1 MSNLFNRHRVALADP
16 QLCPILRLLPTR
28 AVLIEFDIAA
38 KIPLF
43 LHIIKLFAP
52 LIASSF
58 SVTIFSDMVCV
69 SFRMFVVQLH
79 STRWRWPCPLF
90 LGDCF
95 QFFIS
100 GFCATYCTLS
110 AREHRSNIEFD
121 ENGARRKKM
130 QYEAKQRISKGSST
144 SIKWTTH
151 FANAYISTLIL
162 LIVAVWYIAA

>member
-1 MSNLFNRHRVALADP
+1 MCIGKVSSRFNRRRAALADP
-16 QLCPILRLLPTR
+16 RLCSVLRFLPTR

-58 SVTIFSDMVCV
+58 SVTIFSDMVSV

-90 LGDCF
+90 FLGDCF
-95 QFFIS
+95 HFSFS
-100 GFCATYCTLS
+100 GICATYCTLS
-110 AREHRSNIEFD
+110 VEAFPDVSFINLMNRQKSPRIWVI
-121 ENGARRKKM
+121 ARRKKD
-130 QYEAKQRISKGSST
+130 AKAWKHSLASFK
-144 SIKWTTH
+144 
-151 FANAYISTLIL
+151 IL
-162 LIVAVWYIAA
+162 